1 MNLKFADERI
11 ILIDENTIRNMQ
23 YRRMILNNEKVI
35 YAL

>member
-23 YRRMILNNEKVI
+23 YRRMILKNEKVI
-35 YAL
+35 YPL

>member
-23 YRRMILNNEKVI
+23 YRRMILNEKVI
-35 YAL
+35 YPL